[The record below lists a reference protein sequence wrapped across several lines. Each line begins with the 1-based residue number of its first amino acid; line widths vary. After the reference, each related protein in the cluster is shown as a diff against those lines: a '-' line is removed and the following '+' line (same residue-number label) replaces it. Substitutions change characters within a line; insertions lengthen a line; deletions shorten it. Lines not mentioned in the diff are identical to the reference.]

1 MDDSFKEKLTD
12 ILKDRISI
20 SEGTRANY
28 ARGED
33 AYEPVLSQAVVFP
46 ESNEEVSKILKL
58 CNENKV
64 PVVPFGTGTSLEG
77 HAVGN
82 EKGIT
87 ISLEK
92 MNKVLSVNAADFD
105 CRVQANVTRKQL
117 NEYLREDGVFFPI
130 DPGADAALGGMAAC
144 SASGTMAV
152 KYGTM
157 RTVVT
162 GLTVVLP
169 NGEIIKTGTRAK
181 KSSAGYNLTNLFI
194 GSEGTLGI
202 ITEVHLRLSP
212 IPESIMSAVCHFPDL
227 ESAVLT
233 AQEVIQYGVPIA
245 RIEMLNK
252 DQMEI
257 SIKYSKLD
265 KAEPLPTLFFEFH
278 GSEPSN
284 KESINIVEEL
294 SKNNG
299 GSDFKWAESLE
310 ERNKLWKARHE
321 IYYAVKSQGTNV
333 KIYATDVC
341 VPISKLVECIKF
353 SENEIQQHG
362 LKAPMVGHV
371 GDGNFHVTV
380 IYDPSKEGEYEII
393 RNFSDKLIDKA
404 LELEGTITGEHGI
417 GLQKKKYL
425 LREHADNLP
434 VMKAIAIASE
444 EDLATAKIFQKHAD
458 MLLFDSKPPSGA
470 SRPGGNALSFEWS
483 LVANQDWRLPWMLAG
498 GIDVANL
505 SLAVEISGASAIDV
519 SSGVEDSKGF
529 KSPVKIKELLYF
541 AATL

>member
-1 MDDSFKEKLTD
+1 MNELLQKELKQ
-12 ILKDRISI
+12 ILNGRFSL
-20 SEGTRANY
+20 SESTRANY

-33 AYEPVLSQAVVFP
+33 SYEPVLSQAVAFP
-46 ESNEEVSKILKL
+46 ETNEEVSKILKL
-58 CNENKV
+58 CNEHKV

-77 HAVGN
+77 HVVGN
-82 EKGIT
+82 ENGIT

-92 MNKVLSVNAADFD
+92 MNKVLSVNGNDFD

-117 NEYLREDGVFFPI
+117 NEYLREDGIFFPI
-130 DPGADAALGGMAAC
+130 DPGADAALGGMAAT

-157 RTVVT
+157 RTVVS
-162 GLTVVLP
+162 GLTVVLA
-169 NGEIIKTGTRAK
+169 NGDIVKTGTRAK

-227 ESAVLT
+227 QSAVLT

-257 SIKYSKLD
+257 SIKYSKLENV
-265 KAEPLPTLFFEFH
+265 EPLPTLFFEFH
-278 GSEPSN
+278 GSESSN
-284 KESINIVEEL
+284 KESIKIVEEL

-299 GSDFKWAESLE
+299 GNDFKWAESIE
-310 ERNKLWKARHE
+310 DRNKLWKARHE
-321 IYYAVKSQGTNV
+321 IYYAVKAQGTNV
-333 KIYATDVC
+333 KIYATDIC
-341 VPISKLVECIKF
+341 VPISNLVECIKF
-353 SENEIQQHG
+353 SEKEIQQYG

-380 IYDPSKEGEYEII
+380 IYDPAKKGEYEII

-417 GLQKKKYL
+417 GLQKKEYL
-425 LREHADNLP
+425 LKEHPDNLP
-434 VMKAIAIASE
+434 LMKSIKRSLDVNNIMNPGKVF
-444 EDLATAKIFQKHAD
+444 DL
-458 MLLFDSKPPSGA
+458 
-470 SRPGGNALSFEWS
+470 N
-483 LVANQDWRLPWMLAG
+483 
-498 GIDVANL
+498 
-505 SLAVEISGASAIDV
+505 
-519 SSGVEDSKGF
+519 
-529 KSPVKIKELLYF
+529 
-541 AATL
+541 

>member
-1 MDDSFKEKLTD
+1 MNDALKQKLTE
-12 ILKDRISI
+12 ILKDRISF
-20 SEGTRANY
+20 SEGTRTNY

-33 AYEPVLSQAVVFP
+33 TYEPVLSKAVVFP
-46 ESNEEVSKILKL
+46 ETNEEVSKILKL
-58 CNENKV
+58 CNEHKV

-77 HAVGN
+77 HVVGN
-82 EKGIT
+82 ENGIT

-92 MNKVLSVNAADFD
+92 MNKVLSVNASDFD

-130 DPGADAALGGMAAC
+130 DPGADAALGGMSAT

-157 RTVVT
+157 RTVVS

-169 NGEIIKTGTRAK
+169 SGDIVKLGTRTK

-233 AQEVIQYGVPIA
+233 AQEVIQYGIPIA

-257 SIKYSKLD
+257 SIKYSKLEN
-265 KAEPLPTLFFEFH
+265 AEPMPTLFFEFH
-278 GSEPSN
+278 GSESAN

-299 GSDFKWAESLE
+299 GSDLKWAETLE

-321 IYYAVKSQGTNV
+321 VYDSVKAQGVNAKVYT
-333 KIYATDVC
+333 TDIC
-341 VPISKLVECIKF
+341 VPISNLVECIKF
-353 SENEIQQHG
+353 SEKEIQQHG

-371 GDGNFHVTV
+371 GDGNFHVT
-380 IYDPSKEGEYEII
+380 ILYDPLKEGEYKII
-393 RNFSDKLIDKA
+393 RDFSDKLVDKA
-404 LELEGTITGEHGI
+404 LELEGTVTGEHGI

-425 LREHADNLP
+425 LKEHPDNLP
-434 VMKAIAIASE
+434 VMKSIKKSIDPNNIMNPGKVF
-444 EDLATAKIFQKHAD
+444 DL
-458 MLLFDSKPPSGA
+458 
-470 SRPGGNALSFEWS
+470 N
-483 LVANQDWRLPWMLAG
+483 
-498 GIDVANL
+498 
-505 SLAVEISGASAIDV
+505 
-519 SSGVEDSKGF
+519 
-529 KSPVKIKELLYF
+529 
-541 AATL
+541 

>member
-1 MDDSFKEKLTD
+1 MNDTLKQKLTE
-12 ILKDRISI
+12 ILNDRISF

-46 ESNEEVSKILKL
+46 ENNEEVSKILKL
-58 CNENKV
+58 CNEHKF

-77 HAVGN
+77 HVVGN
-82 EKGIT
+82 ENGIT

-92 MNKVLSVNAADFD
+92 MNKVLSVNGNDFD

-117 NEYLREDGVFFPI
+117 NEYLREDGIFFPI
-130 DPGADAALGGMAAC
+130 DPGADAALGGMAAT

-157 RTVVT
+157 RTVVS
-162 GLTVVLP
+162 GLTVVLA
-169 NGEIIKTGTRAK
+169 NGDIVKTGTRAK

-257 SIKYSKLD
+257 SIKYSKLENV
-265 KAEPLPTLFFEFH
+265 EPLPTLFFEFH
-278 GSEPSN
+278 GSESLN
-284 KESINIVEEL
+284 KESIKIVEEL

-299 GSDFKWAESLE
+299 GNDFKWAESIE
-310 ERNKLWKARHE
+310 DRNKLWKARHE
-321 IYYAVKSQGTNV
+321 IYYAVKAQGTNV
-333 KIYATDVC
+333 KIYATDIC
-341 VPISKLVECIKF
+341 VPISNLVECIKF
-353 SENEIQQHG
+353 SEKEIQQHG

-371 GDGNFHVTV
+371 GDGNFHVTI
-380 IYDPSKEGEYEII
+380 IYDPAKKGEYEII

-417 GLQKKKYL
+417 GLQKKEYL
-425 LREHADNLP
+425 LKEHPDNLP
-434 VMKAIAIASE
+434 LMKSIKRSLDVNNIMNPGKVF
-444 EDLATAKIFQKHAD
+444 DL
-458 MLLFDSKPPSGA
+458 
-470 SRPGGNALSFEWS
+470 N
-483 LVANQDWRLPWMLAG
+483 
-498 GIDVANL
+498 
-505 SLAVEISGASAIDV
+505 
-519 SSGVEDSKGF
+519 
-529 KSPVKIKELLYF
+529 
-541 AATL
+541 

>member
-1 MDDSFKEKLTD
+1 MNDTLKQKLTE
-12 ILKDRISI
+12 ILKDRISF

-33 AYEPVLSQAVVFP
+33 AYEPVLSKAVVFP
-46 ESNEEVSKILKL
+46 ENNEEVSKILKL
-58 CNENKV
+58 CNEHKV

-77 HAVGN
+77 QAVGN
-82 EKGIT
+82 KNGIT

-130 DPGADAALGGMAAC
+130 DPGADAALGGMAVC

-157 RTVVT
+157 RTVVS
-162 GLTVVLP
+162 GLTVVLA
-169 NGEIIKTGTRAK
+169 NGDIIKTGTRAK

-233 AQEVIQYGVPIA
+233 AQEVIQYGIPIA

-257 SIKYSKLD
+257 SIKYSKLEN
-265 KAEPLPTLFFEFH
+265 AEPLPTLFFEFH
-278 GSEPSN
+278 GSESAN
-284 KESINIVEEL
+284 KEAIKIVEEL

-299 GSDFKWAESLE
+299 GSDFKWAESIE

-321 IYYAVKSQGTNV
+321 IYYAVKAQGENV
-333 KIYATDVC
+333 KIYATDIC
-341 VPISKLVECIKF
+341 VPISNLVECIKF
-353 SENEIQQHG
+353 SEKEIQQHG

-380 IYDPSKEGEYEII
+380 IYDPAKEGEYKII
-393 RNFSDKLIDKA
+393 RDFSDKLIDKA

-425 LREHADNLP
+425 LKEHPDNLP
-434 VMKAIAIASE
+434 VMKSIKRSIDPNNIMNPGKVF
-444 EDLATAKIFQKHAD
+444 DL
-458 MLLFDSKPPSGA
+458 
-470 SRPGGNALSFEWS
+470 N
-483 LVANQDWRLPWMLAG
+483 
-498 GIDVANL
+498 
-505 SLAVEISGASAIDV
+505 
-519 SSGVEDSKGF
+519 
-529 KSPVKIKELLYF
+529 
-541 AATL
+541 